1 MDIPDGAFD
10 WKTNGYTPVFND
22 EFKTPTLDRS
32 KWQTI
37 EGGEIVTQRK
47 SYMNFNTNG
56 RIEDGSVVFKA
67 TRDAGKVVNGT
78 AYDFFSAAIQSV
90 KKFSGVLYFEAR
102 MALPTKSRWM
112 SSIFKLVPTISTEY
126 NSWLKRMEVT
136 ITSSPQDDGSFITC
150 EYICGGTTRGSFIT
164 GTFKK
169 QIIGVDSFHTYAFSI
184 EEDRI
189 KFIYDGEVVLEKII
203 AGETING
210 QIMVGAKPFDAVEWQ
225 PHVGLEFRGP
235 WIAGLAEMLPQE
247 MKVDYV
253 RVFVQGAEEEE
264 KVGNTI
270 RGKKMRLIQG

>member
-1 MDIPDGAFD
+1 
-10 WKTNGYTPVFND
+10 
-22 EFKTPTLDRS
+22 
-32 KWQTI
+32 
-37 EGGEIVTQRK
+37 
-47 SYMNFNTNG
+47 
-56 RIEDGSVVFKA
+56 
-67 TRDAGKVVNGT
+67 
-78 AYDFFSAAIQSV
+78 
-90 KKFSGVLYFEAR
+90 
-102 MALPTKSRWM
+102 M
-112 SSIFKLVPTISTEY
+112 SSTFKLVPTIPTEY
-126 NSWLKRMEVT
+126 NSWLKRVEVT
-136 ITSSPQDDGSFITC
+136 ITSSPQDDGSFIAC
-150 EYICGGTTRGSFIT
+150 EYVCGGTARGSFIN

-189 KFIYDGEVVLEKII
+189 KFIYDGEVVLEKIV

-210 QIMVGAKPFDAVEWQ
+210 QIMVGSKPFDTIEWQ

-270 RGKKMRLIQG
+270 RGRKMRLIQG

>member
-1 MDIPDGAFD
+1 MDIPDGAFN
-10 WKTNGYTPVFND
+10 WKTNGYIPVFND

-32 KWQTI
+32 KWQSVT
-37 EGGEIVTQRK
+37 GGEIVTQRK
-47 SYMNFNTNG
+47 SYMDFNTNG

-67 TRDAGKVVNGT
+67 TREAGKVVNGT

-102 MALPTKSRWM
+102 MALPPKSRWM
-112 SSIFKLVPTISTEY
+112 SSTFKLVPTIPTEY
-126 NSWLKRMEVT
+126 NSWLKRIEVT
-136 ITSSPQDDGSFITC
+136 ITSSPQDDGSFIAC
-150 EYICGGTTRGSFIT
+150 EYVCGGTARNSFIT

-169 QIIGVDSFHTYAFSI
+169 QIIDVTNFHTYAFSI

-189 KFIYDGEVVLEKII
+189 KFIYDGEVVLEKIV

-210 QIMVGAKPFDAVEWQ
+210 QIMTGVKPFDGVEWQ
-225 PHVGLEFRGP
+225 PHIGLEFRGP

-270 RGKKMRLIQG
+270 RGRKMRLIQG

>member
-22 EFKTPTLDRS
+22 EFKAPTLDRS
-32 KWQTI
+32 KWETI

-47 SYMNFNTNG
+47 SYMSFDTNG
-56 RIEDGSVVFKA
+56 RVEDGAVVFKA
-67 TRDAGKVVNGT
+67 MRDAGKVVNGT
-78 AYDFFSAAIQSV
+78 AYDFFSAAIQTV

-102 MALPTKSRWM
+102 MALPLKSKWM
-112 SSIFKLVPTISTEY
+112 SSTFKLVPTIPKEHSAL
-126 NSWLKRMEVT
+126 LKRMEIT
-136 ITSSPQDDGSFITC
+136 ITSSPQDDGTFIAC
-150 EYICGGTTRGSFIT
+150 EYICGGTARGSFIT

-169 QIIGVDSFHTYAFSI
+169 HIIDVDNFHTYAFSI

-203 AGETING
+203 AGEIING
-210 QIMVGAKPFDAVEWQ
+210 QIMTGVKPFDTVEWQ

-235 WIAGLAEMLPQE
+235 WIAGLTEALPQE

-253 RVFVQGAEEEE
+253 RVFVQGAEGEE

-270 RGKKMRLIQG
+270 RGRKMRLIQG

>member
-1 MDIPDGAFD
+1 MDIPDGAFN

-22 EFKTPTLDRS
+22 EFKGSTLDKS
-32 KWQTI
+32 KWRTI

-47 SYMNFNTNG
+47 SYMSFDTNG
-56 RIEDGSVVFKA
+56 RVEDGSVVFKA

-90 KKFSGVLYFEAR
+90 KKFSGILYFEAR
-102 MALPTKSRWM
+102 MALPLKSKWM
-112 SSIFKLVPTISTEY
+112 SSTFKLVPTIPTEY

-136 ITSSPQDDGSFITC
+136 VTSSPQDDGTFIAC
-150 EYICGGTTRGSFIT
+150 EYACGGTARGGFIT

-169 QIIGVDSFHTYAFSI
+169 QIVDVNNYHIYAFSI

-210 QIMVGAKPFDAVEWQ
+210 QIMTGVKPFDGVEWQ

-235 WIAGLAEMLPQE
+235 WIAGLAETLPQE

>member
-1 MDIPDGAFD
+1 MDIPDGAFN

-22 EFKTPTLDRS
+22 EFKGSTLDKS
-32 KWQTI
+32 KWKPIT
-37 EGGEIVTQRK
+37 GGEIVTQRK
-47 SYMNFNTNG
+47 SYMNFDTNG
-56 RIEDGSVVFKA
+56 RVEDDSVVFKA

-90 KKFSGVLYFEAR
+90 KKFSGILYFEAR
-102 MALPTKSRWM
+102 MSLPLKSKWM
-112 SSIFKLVPTISTEY
+112 SSTFKLVPTIPTEY

-136 ITSSPQDDGSFITC
+136 VTSSPQDDGTFIAC
-150 EYICGGTTRGSFIT
+150 EYVCGDTARGSFIT

-169 QIIGVDSFHTYAFSI
+169 HIIDVNNFHIYAFSI

-203 AGETING
+203 AGETVNG
-210 QIMVGAKPFDAVEWQ
+210 QIMTGVKPFDGVEWQ

-235 WIAGLAEMLPQE
+235 WIAGLAEALPQE

-270 RGKKMRLIQG
+270 RGRKMRLIQG

>member
-1 MDIPDGAFD
+1 MDISDGAFN

-32 KWQTI
+32 KWQPIT
-37 EGGEIVTQRK
+37 GGEIMTQRR
-47 SYMNFNTNG
+47 SYMDFATNG

-67 TRDAGKVVNGT
+67 TRNAGKVVNGT
-78 AYDFFSAAIQSV
+78 SYDFFSAAIQSV
-90 KKFSGVLYFEAR
+90 KKFSGILYFEAR
-102 MALPTKSRWM
+102 MALPLKSKWM
-112 SSIFKLVPTISTEY
+112 SSTFKLVPTIPAEHS
-126 NSWLKRMEVT
+126 SFLKRMEIT
-136 ITSSPQDDGSFITC
+136 ITSSPQDDGTFIAC
-150 EYICGGTTRGSFIT
+150 EYVCGGTTRGSFIT

-169 QIIGVDSFHTYAFSI
+169 QIPDVNSFHIYAFSI

-203 AGETING
+203 TGETING
-210 QIMVGAKPFDAVEWQ
+210 QIMTGVKPFDTVEWQ

-235 WIAGLAEMLPQE
+235 WIAGLAEALPQE

-264 KVGNTI
+264 KVGNAI
-270 RGKKMRLIQG
+270 RGKKVRLIQG